1 RGKSGQ
7 GTPSR
12 GKRPSEKPQNTPPQ
26 ANIRACRQHD
36 TTSATN
42 SATSHPHIS
51 RDGKE
56 KKQAE
61 EERKQ

>member
-1 RGKSGQ
+1 
-7 GTPSR
+7 
-12 GKRPSEKPQNTPPQ
+12 EKPQNTSPQ
-26 ANIRACRQHD
+26 ANTRACRHHD

-61 EERKQ
+61 EEREAIKRTAPRSLI